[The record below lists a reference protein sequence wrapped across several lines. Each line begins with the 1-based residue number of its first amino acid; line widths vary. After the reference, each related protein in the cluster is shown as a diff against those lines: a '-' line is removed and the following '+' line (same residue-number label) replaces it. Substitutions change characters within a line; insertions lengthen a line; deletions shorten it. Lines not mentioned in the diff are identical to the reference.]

1 MNRKLFTNTA
11 ALVLLTLG
19 AVGSDTRSPMSPAAT
34 TNYFMGTTDSR
45 FKAPNFR
52 SRAYR
57 GPRVSR

>member
-11 ALVLLTLG
+11 ALVLP
-19 AVGSDTRSPMSPAAT
+19 DTRCCGVRHALTDVAGCNNKLLYGHS
-34 TNYFMGTTDSR
+34 DSR
-45 FKAPNFR
+45 FKTPNFR